1 MKHLRYYAEFYDR
14 KDRKYR
20 VELYQESDTAYDAV
34 EVELAADP
42 VTIEWQEVGKLDPV
56 RGSGATLR
64 LISMTDRQFYDMYS
78 VDYGV
83 IELNVLREENGAFKP
98 FWLGTLDPEL
108 FSEPYAYADR
118 YVTELTFVDFAV
130 LDYAM
135 WDGVGQMSVEDVV
148 VRCLQAA
155 RITNADMPRA
165 YHISTTAKD
174 SIGATISPLQCV
186 ISAENFYDEDGE
198 AMTMREV
205 LEEVLR
211 PFALQLVQRNAQI
224 FICDT
229 NALATLTPEQ
239 IEWYSDDATLE
250 ADVVYNNA
258 VVKFSP
264 DDIQDIVEVELDPEE
279 VLQSCGLSKTM
290 WGIVKGETE
299 PTGWFTLH
307 WGTFGKFEKFEVK
320 NGASLFRIEP
330 LFSGD
335 DEAGFLWGASFPDA
349 SGQSGWA
356 PNPPLGILS
365 SDSYIWPKESCIPI
379 VCFKDVYVKG
389 AGKVD
394 DTNILV
400 NLDFLYEG
408 RSNPFESADFYD
420 NPNDKTAFDN
430 LKHYAVYA
438 YVPVAVSLWSEDGVC
453 KYRYTNNYA
462 RVSGFR
468 ETTGNTIT
476 ERTIGWVEVANAD
489 ELYKYPAWLCYYDG
503 GLGGESV
510 LDGWATNK
518 KIIGGG
524 SAGNFGT
531 LTEQEKR
538 RNNGEYIPLPP
549 EGGYLRIEILA
560 GVMLHNKFHT
570 PLYPNVFEDTYERAH
585 GWVAYKNLK
594 VRYVPKYGSDDDYK
608 QTDFEVS
615 GYINKLAREELS
627 IDTII
632 GTAGD
637 TVMARGD
644 IRDSAGV
651 RLTEFSRG
659 GYKNRLEQLLIGTA
673 YSQYANRKNVLSG
686 TVEAPQTFG
695 VLSDATIDGKY
706 MVVSEVMNVE
716 DATSEI
722 RAIEVVADN
731 YEEIEEVEE

>member
-20 VELYQESDTAYDAV
+20 VELYQESETAYDAV

-174 SIGATISPLQCV
+174 STGATISPLQCV

-264 DDIQDIVEVELDPEE
+264 DDIQDIVELELDPEE
-279 VLQSCGLSKTM
+279 VLQSVGLSKTM
-290 WGIVKGETE
+290 SGIVKGENE
-299 PTGWFTLH
+299 PTNWFTLH
-307 WGTFGKFEKFEVK
+307 WGGFGKYEKFEVK

-330 LFSGD
+330 FFSGD

-349 SGQSGWA
+349 SGESGWW
-356 PNPPLGILS
+356 PNQPFCLLTSEYP
-365 SDSYIWPKESCIPI
+365 IWPKDPCTPI
-379 VCFKDVYVKG
+379 VSF
-389 AGKVD
+389 
-394 DTNILV
+394 DTIPVFGSDNSQNTKLLV
-400 NLDFLYEG
+400 SLDFLYEA
-408 RSNPFESADFYD
+408 RANPFESADFYA
-420 NPNDKTAFDN
+420 NPDDGMDYDDLNSFG
-430 LKHYAVYA
+430 VYG
-438 YVPVAVSLWSEDGVC
+438 YLPVAISLWSSDGVC
-453 KYRYTNNYA
+453 KYRYSNNFRRHPGGANNDQNIGWY
-462 RVSGFR
+462 RVSD
-468 ETTGNTIT
+468 E
-476 ERTIGWVEVANAD
+476 AD
-489 ELYKYPAWLCYYDG
+489 IYKYPAWLCYYDG
-503 GLGGESV
+503 NLGGRGV
-510 LDGWATNK
+510 FDGWATNK
-518 KIIGGG
+518 KIVGRPLG
-524 SAGNFGT
+524 SAPI
-531 LTEQEKR
+531 LTAQDKK
-538 RNNGEYIPLPP
+538 RNNGEYIDLPP
-549 EGGYLRIEILA
+549 ESGFLKIEILA
-560 GVMLHNKFHT
+560 GVMLHLGDHT
-570 PLYPNVFEDTYERAH
+570 PIYMDGRTTYYNATYGRVR

>member
-20 VELYQESDTAYDAV
+20 VELYQESETAYTPV

-83 IELNVLREENGAFKP
+83 IELNVLRWENGAFKP

-135 WDGVGQMSVEDVV
+135 WDGVGQMTVDDIITK
-148 VRCLQAA
+148 CLLSA
-155 RITNADMPRA
+155 RITNSDMPRV
-165 YHISTTAKD
+165 YHVSTTAED
-174 SIGATISPLQCV
+174 STGATISPLQCV

-205 LEEVLR
+205 LEETLR

-224 FICDT
+224 YICDT
-229 NALATLTPEQ
+229 NALSALTPEQ

-264 DDIQDIVEVELDPEE
+264 DDIQDIAEVELDPED
-279 VLQSCGLSKTM
+279 VLQSVGLSKTM
-290 WGIVKGETE
+290 SGIVKGETE
-299 PTGWFTLH
+299 PTSWFTLH
-307 WGTFGKFEKFEVK
+307 WGTFGKYEKFEVK

-335 DEAGFLWGASFPDA
+335 AEAGFLWGASFPNA
-349 SGQSGWA
+349 AGQDGWSPNA
-356 PNPPLGILS
+356 PFCLFKNNTT
-365 SDSYIWPKESCIPI
+365 WPTTSCVPI
-379 VCFKDVYVKG
+379 IELEKLYVGG
-389 AGKVD
+389 AN
-394 DTNILV
+394 TSRQSNILLS
-400 NLDFLYEG
+400 LDFLYDQ
-408 RSNPFESADFYD
+408 RSNFYENADFYA
-420 NPNDKTAFDN
+420 NPDDSS
-430 LKHYAVYA
+430 AVNVFKDAAPYT
-438 YVPVAVSLWSEDGVC
+438 YVPVIITLWSEQGEC
-453 KYRYTNNYA
+453 LYRYSNNYR
-462 RVSGFR
+462 RVPTAQNNDSAVGWYPVRDNR
-468 ETTGNTIT
+468 EIYN
-476 ERTIGWVEVANAD
+476 
-489 ELYKYPAWLCYYDG
+489 YPAWLCFYNDSLDG
-503 GLGGESV
+503 QSA
-510 LDGWATNK
+510 LDGWTTNK
-518 KIIGGG
+518 KIIGPAING
-524 SAGNFGT
+524 API

-538 RNNGEYIPLPP
+538 RNSGEYIEMPP
-549 EGGYLRIEILA
+549 VAGYLKIEVCA
-560 GVMLHNKFHT
+560 GVICHT
-570 PLYPNVFEDTYERAH
+570 DSFAPISNDMNFYAHLAYGFKH

-706 MVVSEVMNVE
+706 MVVSEMMNVE

-731 YEEIEEVEE
+731 YKEIEEVEE